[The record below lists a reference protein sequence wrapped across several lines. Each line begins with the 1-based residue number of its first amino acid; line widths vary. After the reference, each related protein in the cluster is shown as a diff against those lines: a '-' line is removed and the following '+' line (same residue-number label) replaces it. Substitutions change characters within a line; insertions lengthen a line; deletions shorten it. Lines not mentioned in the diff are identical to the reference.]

1 MLLTNDQGTYEKRID
16 MVIINALYYINT
28 FVHKAI
34 ISDQQKHIKLDF
46 HNQS

>member
-16 MVIINALYYINT
+16 MVINT
-28 FVHKAI
+28 FVHKAV